1 MHRSPAQFHETF
13 VQLRNLVMLSHWLVL
28 VVTSRPMHGNTNPS
42 RPAVLNPG
50 PSLDDGHPVE
60 KQISVQRL
68 HLCKH
73 R

>member
-1 MHRSPAQFHETF
+1 
-13 VQLRNLVMLSHWLVL
+13 
-28 VVTSRPMHGNTNPS
+28 MHGNTNPS
-42 RPAVLNPG
+42 RPAVLNPR
-50 PSLDDGHPVE
+50 PSLDDGHPVEKQISGNPSRPAVLNPRPSSADGHPVE